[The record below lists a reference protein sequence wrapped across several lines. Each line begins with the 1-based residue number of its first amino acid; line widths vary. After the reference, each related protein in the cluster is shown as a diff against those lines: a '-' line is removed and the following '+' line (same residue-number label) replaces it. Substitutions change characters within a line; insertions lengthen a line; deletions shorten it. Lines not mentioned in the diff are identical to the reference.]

1 MVLYHAVSSYQLL
14 EVMLHRML
22 FEKQEQAILLLPD
35 FIVEKYPQYRK
46 LEKNFFTKV
55 YLFPYSR
62 ILHREENKI
71 RRDVKMYYAQTVPY
85 PLHSFSRIYIAGA
98 HFYFTVYVIECGI
111 PFIFF
116 EDAAGILSRAGELY
130 RGLQRTYPVHAEIA
144 LEYGLFDGTN
154 TLIQEIICL
163 KSAQTKDFAGER
175 YKDFSVEHALAE
187 ISEKQR
193 KKVIRFFIKRKIG
206 TRADGIL
213 LTQQFSN
220 LGLMSAQKQRELYRK
235 LYERELRG
243 KLLLIKR
250 HPDDHMDYRDIFP
263 GAKYIRGVF
272 PAELL
277 PYVFRKKP
285 EIIYTVDSTGCENLK
300 EHFVILR
307 TGREKIG

>member
-22 FEKQEQAILLLPD
+22 FENAEQAVLILPD

-46 LEKNFFTKV
+46 LEKNFFKKV

-62 ILHREENKI
+62 IPHQEKDKI
-71 RRDVKMYYAQTVPY
+71 RRDVKMYYEKIVPY

-98 HFYFTVYVIECGI
+98 HFYFTMYVIECGI
-111 PFIFF
+111 PFVYF
-116 EDAAGILSRAGELY
+116 EDAAGMLSRAGELY
-130 RGLQRTYPVHAEIA
+130 RGLHKTYPIHAEIA

-154 TLIQEIICL
+154 TLIREIICL
-163 KSAQTKDFAGER
+163 KSAQTKALTGKKYR
-175 YKDFSVEHALAE
+175 DFSVEHALAE

-193 KKVIRFFIKRKIG
+193 KQVIRFFIKRRIS

-220 LGLMSAQKQRELYRK
+220 LGLMSVQEQRELYRK
-235 LYERELRG
+235 LYERNLKG
-243 KLLLIKR
+243 KSLLIKK

-263 GAKYIRGVF
+263 EAEYIRDVF

-277 PYVFRKKP
+277 PYVFQRRP

-300 EHFVILR
+300 DHFAILR
-307 TGREKIG
+307 IGREKCE